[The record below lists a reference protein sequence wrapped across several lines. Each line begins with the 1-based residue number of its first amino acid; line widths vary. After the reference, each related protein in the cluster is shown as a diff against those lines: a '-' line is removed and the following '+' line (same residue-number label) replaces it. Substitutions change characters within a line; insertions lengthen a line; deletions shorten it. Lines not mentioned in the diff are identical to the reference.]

1 MTSNV
6 TELDRRGRLRR
17 SIGARGSGYSGAIR
31 DHRSRPSDKIGTRS
45 RFPNRDTIVEDE
57 QPSVATSSSS
67 AFTSGAKATL
77 SALLGLIPLAVSL
90 GAAAVGSGLSA
101 LEALAMS
108 VFVLSGAAQMAM
120 IELISTG
127 ASAAVIVLTVLT
139 ISLRLTMYSASLAP
153 HFRRLS
159 AGWKGLLSY
168 LLTDPAYAVSVTRFD
183 GDIKELNKRWFFLGA
198 ALAIWITWQAG
209 TLVGVFLGSRVPE
222 GLSLD
227 FFLPLTF
234 IALTFSA
241 IKDRTTSA
249 AALSAGVAAVFAA
262 VLPLNLG
269 LLTAALVGVL
279 AGLLTEIVSD
289 RRKK

>member
-1 MTSNV
+1 MAT
-6 TELDRRGRLRR
+6 TITKPGRRSRLRR
-17 SIGARGSGYSGAIR
+17 SIGARGSGYSGTIG
-31 DHRSRPSDKIGTRS
+31 DHRSRPSDKIRTRS
-45 RFPNRDTIVEDE
+45 IFPNQSRIVEGE
-57 QPSVATSSSS
+57 QANVTSSSS
-67 AFTSGAKATL
+67 ASASGAKDTFA
-77 SALLGLIPLAVSL
+77 ALLGLSPLAIAL

-120 IELISTG
+120 IELISSG
-127 ASAAVIVLTVLT
+127 ASAAVIVLTALV

-168 LLTDPAYAVSVTRFD
+168 LLTDPAYALSITRFD
-183 GDIKELNKRWFFLGA
+183 GETKEPNKRWYFLGA

-209 TLVGVFLGSRVPE
+209 TVVGAFIGSRMPE

-234 IALTFSA
+234 IALAASA
-241 IKDRTTSA
+241 IKDRATLA
-249 AALSAGVAAVFAA
+249 AALSGGAAAVFAA
-262 VLPLNLG
+262 ALPLNLG
-269 LLTAALVGVL
+269 LITAALVGVL
-279 AGLLTEIVSD
+279 GGLLAEGVAE